1 MPNVVVD
8 ASTVVSAA
16 LIRNS
21 PPEQA
26 IRLARAVDVI
36 CVSDAVTDEIGAVLA
51 RPKFRAAITEAR
63 RREIL
68 EILMAGSRRYAPQ
81 LRVNDCR
88 DPKDNKYLELA
99 LASGAAFLITG
110 DADLLSLDPWR
121 GVRICGAAEYIAI
134 NSGRVR
140 PA

>member
-21 PPEQA
+21 PPERA
-26 IRLARAVDVI
+26 IRVARAVDVI
-36 CVSDAVTDEIGAVLA
+36 CLSDAVIDEIGAVLA
-51 RPKFRAAITEAR
+51 RPKFRQAITDAR

-68 EILMAGSRRYAPQ
+68 EILTAGSERYSPEH
-81 LRVNDCR
+81 RVNDCR
-88 DPKDNKYLELA
+88 DPKDDKYLELA
-99 LASGAAFLITG
+99 LACGATFLITG

-121 GVRICGAAEYIAI
+121 GVRIVRAAEYVAA
-134 NSGRVR
+134 NAVR
-140 PA
+140 LPLR